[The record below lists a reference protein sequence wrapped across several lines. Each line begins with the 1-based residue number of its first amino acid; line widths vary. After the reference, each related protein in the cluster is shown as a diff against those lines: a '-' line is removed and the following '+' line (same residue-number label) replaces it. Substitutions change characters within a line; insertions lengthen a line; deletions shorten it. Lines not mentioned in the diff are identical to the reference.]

1 MRWICSWVERLSTS
15 ALFSIRDQSG
25 RRAAANSD
33 HQSAIASPSNTGIA
47 LRITKITHSICRRP
61 EKYDI
66 DISLKFNQTDAD
78 GGKSQGQTGL
88 TALATIGDICHA
100 VQALVCQGG

>member
-1 MRWICSWVERLSTS
+1 MS

-61 EKYDI
+61 HILFSNAEVSI
-66 DISLKFNQTDAD
+66 TLNEQAIEATTLTCVAGQGCTVIP
-78 GGKSQGQTGL
+78 GGIYVAAVHVAL
-88 TALATIGDICHA
+88 TKAN
-100 VQALVCQGG
+100 